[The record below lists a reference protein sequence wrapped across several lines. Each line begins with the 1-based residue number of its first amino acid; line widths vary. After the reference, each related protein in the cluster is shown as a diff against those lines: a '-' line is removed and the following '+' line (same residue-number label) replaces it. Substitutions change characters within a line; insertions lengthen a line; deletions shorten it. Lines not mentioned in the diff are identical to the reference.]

1 MMDSRIIILGLSAAL
16 VVISLAVLVIAA
28 TRALRSK
35 RHDEVLASQ
44 GYFHDVEA
52 TPTLDPP
59 EDPQECP
66 FEEAEESAAD
76 WLSEPIRAGSWN
88 PDIRATPVPVLEP
101 EQLPKPVVIF
111 APTPEF
117 EAEPEPEPETTPE
130 PEPEPAPVLEPEPAP
145 TPEPAPEP
153 TPEPEPEP
161 EPAPT
166 PEPEPEPTPDRTEFV
181 PVAPIEMWFG
191 EARVGVKEGSRTYS
205 LLTGYAQTLLDDLKR
220 VRQGV

>member
-130 PEPEPAPVLEPEPAP
+130 PEPEPAP
-145 TPEPAPEP
+145 
-153 TPEPEPEP
+153 
-161 EPAPT
+161 T